1 MDKGRTHKTEQ
12 VKVEVKNYT
21 LTVTGD
27 ENDIRKA
34 IKEFISYAIKCRMY

>member
-12 VKVEVKNYT
+12 FKVEVKNHT

-27 ENDIRKA
+27 ESDIRKE
-34 IKEFISYAIKCRMY
+34 IKI